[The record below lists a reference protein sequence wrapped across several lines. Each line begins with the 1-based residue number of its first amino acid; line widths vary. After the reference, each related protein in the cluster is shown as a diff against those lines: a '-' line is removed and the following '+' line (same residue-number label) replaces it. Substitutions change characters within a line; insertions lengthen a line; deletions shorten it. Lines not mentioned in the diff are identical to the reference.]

1 MTIGRRVWAIP
12 EGYLPPY
19 SSGPAPEL
27 TSHDSLAILNAGDE
41 AASVTIEVYY
51 ADREPVTYELTVAAR
66 RTHHCR
72 LNDLTTPEP
81 IPRGVD
87 FSSVVRASVPVV
99 VQYTRL
105 DSRQAANALLSSLAY
120 PVDD

>member
-1 MTIGRRVWAIP
+1 MAIGRRTWAIP
-12 EGYLPPY
+12 EGYIPAY
-19 SSGPAPEL
+19 SNGPAPEL

-41 AASVTIEVYY
+41 EARVTIEVYY
-51 ADREPVTYELTVAAR
+51 ADREPVRYELTVAAR

-72 LNDLTTPEP
+72 LNDLTTPEA
-81 IPRGVD
+81 IPRGVE
-87 FSSVVRASVPVV
+87 FSSVVRANVPVV

-105 DSRQAANALLSSLAY
+105 DSRQAANALLSAMAY